1 MPMWPRREH
10 PAEPAARALE
20 FEQLEQARSVAL
32 TGRLLVEL
40 EAEFSP
46 APEAVMLERSA
57 MAPAG
62 QLPIFPRLRMVSL
75 RLKVAGSVC
84 F

>member
-1 MPMWPRREH
+1 M
-10 PAEPAARALE
+10 
-20 FEQLEQARSVAL
+20 AL
-32 TGRLLVEL
+32 TARLLVEL

-46 APEAVMLERSA
+46 APEAVMPERSA

-62 QLPIFPRLRMVSL
+62 QLPILPRLRMVSL

>member
-10 PAEPAARALE
+10 PAGPAARALE
-20 FEQLEQARSVAL
+20 FQQLEQARSAAL
-32 TGRLLVEL
+32 TARLLVQVG
-40 EAEFSP
+40 AEFLP

-62 QLPIFPRLRMVSL
+62 QLPILPRLRMVSL